1 MNYLIFALI
10 AVPLFPMQ
18 AIAQPI
24 TNLTAVPVQV
34 AASQAPEKA
43 IDNLTDS
50 IFYNL
55 YPGLNRRKI
64 RSDET
69 QYINEW
75 AAIKKV
81 VSQDSLVYQDVCG
94 RNSNNYEW
102 LLSKYD
108 GQGSGRDASA
118 FSSPVLDK
126 VADAIFYTRH
136 PELGRKIKPGEYKL
150 KNEWMKIR
158 QAIWTMPWC

>member
-94 RNSNNYEW
+94 RNSTNYEW
-102 LLSKYD
+102 LLSQYD
-108 GQGSGRDASA
+108 GQSRNGLIL
-118 FSSPVLDK
+118 SSPILNK
-126 VADAIFYTRH
+126 VADAILYTRY
-136 PELGRKIKPGEYKL
+136 PELGDRRIQPSETSL
-150 KNEWMKIR
+150 ASEWFKIR
-158 QAIWTMPWC
+158 RAVSLLHPCD